1 MCELCDRG
9 AAQMGIAP
17 ALATRARRL
26 EAALPGERVPD
37 EAWRILL
44 GESGG
49 AVAWPHTQRMLS
61 CLEEASKA
69 LCARLRC
76 EVVTSFSPSP

>member
-1 MCELCDRG
+1 MCELCDNG
-9 AAQMGIAP
+9 EAQAGIAP

-26 EAALPGERVPD
+26 EAALPGDPVPD
-37 EAWRILL
+37 LAWRILL
-44 GESGG
+44 GETGG
-49 AVAWPHTQRMLS
+49 AIAWPHTQRMLS

-76 EVVTSFSPSP
+76 EAVAPGR